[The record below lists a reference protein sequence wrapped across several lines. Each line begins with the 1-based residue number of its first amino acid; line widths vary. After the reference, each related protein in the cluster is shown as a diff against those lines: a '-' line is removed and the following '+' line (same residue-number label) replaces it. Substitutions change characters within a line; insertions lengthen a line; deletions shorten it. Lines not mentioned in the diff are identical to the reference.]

1 LLDFFQLFGK
11 LIYIWFNKTERSFM
25 KVFTGKQAEDM
36 ILKDRYPIDSIGVC
50 KTKYGYAYWFWNGHT
65 FDSGVE
71 ETEEQALRTA
81 KANFKS

>member
-1 LLDFFQLFGK
+1 LV
-11 LIYIWFNKTERSFM
+11 NKTNRSFM